1 MDEKNNMFD
10 GLEEYTIPIFADR
23 LKHIRTQTG
32 LTQQQLAAEI
42 GISVAALSYY
52 ETGKRVPDII
62 FLKKISEYF
71 LIPVEYF
78 LGITDSTK
86 KENVSISNKLGLSD
100 AAIEKLHEYVDR
112 GDYEET
118 ADVINAL
125 LENDDFYSVLDL
137 IMWTGYER
145 FAFLPDENFISFVAM
160 KKMMNVIQN
169 VVDAI
174 PNPSVGVVRAIYP
187 DQKERADYYKWL
199 LDDTDKKHK
208 NAEQKYQEYREKQ
221 KKVALERI
229 EEYKKEQ
236 SLRREAIDKLKEAEN
251 NAEHN
256 PETK

>member
-1 MDEKNNMFD
+1 MNEKNSMFD
-10 GLEEYTIPIFADR
+10 GLEDDMIPMFADR
-23 LKHIRTQTG
+23 LKQIRTQSG
-32 LTQQQLAAEI
+32 LTQQQFAAKL

-62 FLKKISEYF
+62 FLRKISEYF
-71 LIPVEYF
+71 MIPAEYF

-86 KENVSISNKLGLSD
+86 KENISISNKLGLSD
-100 AAIEKLHEYVDR
+100 AAIEKLHKYVDR

-125 LENDDFYSVLDL
+125 LENDDFYSVLNL
-137 IMWTGYER
+137 IMWTGYES
-145 FAFLPDENFISFVAM
+145 FSFLPDENFISFAAM

-174 PNPSVGVVRAIYP
+174 PNPAVGVVRAIYP

-199 LDDTDKKHK
+199 LDDKDKKHQ
-208 NAEQKYQEYREKQ
+208 NAEQSYQKYREKQ
-221 KKVALERI
+221 EKAALERI

-236 SLRREAIDKLKEAEN
+236 FIRRDALDKLKEAEN
-251 NAEHN
+251 NGKHN
-256 PETK
+256 PEDQ